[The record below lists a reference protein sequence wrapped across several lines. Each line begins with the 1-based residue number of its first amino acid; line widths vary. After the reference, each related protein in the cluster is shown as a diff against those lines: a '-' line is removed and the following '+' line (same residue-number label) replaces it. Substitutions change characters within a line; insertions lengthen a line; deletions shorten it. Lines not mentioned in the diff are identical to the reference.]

1 MLGTDA
7 HFNALVAA
15 RNLEVNIRWQKVQIF
30 FLINSALLGVIVGA
44 VFPVKLKIIACLFG
58 LVITVVWFL
67 IQKEAQDAI
76 DYWNQKISV
85 LEEKDQESDMRAFA
99 FERPREGF
107 RLKYASTY
115 YLTLLLIKV
124 FSAGWLGLL
133 AYFIFVGQK

>member
-1 MLGTDA
+1 MPLGTDA

-30 FLINSALLGVIVGA
+30 FLINSALLGVIMGSNLQE
-44 VFPVKLKIIACLFG
+44 KLKVTACLFG

-76 DYWNQKISV
+76 DYWNQKIATMERGD
-85 LEEKDQESDMRAFA
+85 LESLVEAFA
-99 FERPREGF
+99 FEKPREGF

-115 YLTLLLIKV
+115 YLILLLIGV
-124 FSAGWLGLL
+124 FSIGWIGLL
-133 AYFIFVGQK
+133 VYFIF